1 MIELSKF
8 YGDNNNTEAT
18 VYRDANG
25 FFATVKSSSGV
36 YCTNRF
42 NNEEDAEFYAEEL
55 AVNRQE
61 VDWDEVCAEAHQN
74 LKWSETDLGTKRTGE

>member
-1 MIELSKF
+1 MRELSKYF
-8 YGDNNNTEAT
+8 GDNNTEAT

-42 NNEEDAEFYAEEL
+42 NNEEDAEFYAE
-55 AVNRQE
+55 
-61 VDWDEVCAEAHQN
+61 DWVKKDE
-74 LKWSETDLGTKRTGE
+74 

>member
-8 YGDNNNTEAT
+8 YGDNDAEAT

-36 YCTNRF
+36 YYTTRF
-42 NNEEDAEFYAEEL
+42 NKEEDAEMYAEDW
-55 AVNRQE
+55 VNK
-61 VDWDEVCAEAHQN
+61 DE
-74 LKWSETDLGTKRTGE
+74 

>member
-25 FFATVKSSSGV
+25 FFATVKSGTSV
-36 YCTNRF
+36 YYTTRF
-42 NNEEDAEFYAEEL
+42 NNEEDAEFYAEDW
-55 AVNRQE
+55 VNK
-61 VDWDEVCAEAHQN
+61 DE
-74 LKWSETDLGTKRTGE
+74 

>member
-25 FFATVKSSSGV
+25 YFATVKSATGV
-36 YCTNRF
+36 YYTSRF
-42 NNEEDAEFYAEEL
+42 NTEEEAEIYAE
-55 AVNRQE
+55 
-61 VDWDEVCAEAHQN
+61 DWVKKDE
-74 LKWSETDLGTKRTGE
+74 